1 MGDWFVLHQ
10 LSKNVDSFFFRQLIS
25 DIEHEL
31 LGTSSATALPGRKL
45 SYRPTYRRKPQHGND
60 QETPNDNS
68 IKRQSNLSVPSAT
81 KNLPVIALRPNKSAI
96 TFGGSSSSDSDG
108 PRKIDEEEENGM
120 LDASRNTLNA

>member
-1 MGDWFVLHQ
+1 MGDWFVLRQ

-25 DIEHEL
+25 EIEHEL
-31 LGTSSATALPGRKL
+31 LGTSAATALPGRKL
-45 SYRPTYRRKPQHGND
+45 SYRPMYRRKHQHGND

-68 IKRQSNLSVPSAT
+68 LKRQSNLSVPSAT
-81 KNLPVIALRPNKSAI
+81 RNLPVIALRPNKSAI

-108 PRKIDEEEENGM
+108 PRKIDEEEEYGT

>member
-45 SYRPTYRRKPQHGND
+45 SYRPTRKPQHGND
-60 QETPNDNS
+60 QETTNDNS